1 MSSGYRKFYIEEKT
15 ARCFLFLKNNLPLIF
30 RKYSEAFLANK
41 YPQSPNIPNFHQK
54 YKRKKN
60 KVGVDIYL
68 LHNYE
73 RPYIKTF
80 VKSPNRANRIFFN
93 CENLNQVW
101 KQLYDLQYNK
111 NRRERR
117 KGIKVKVET
126 RINFQIGIYWAM
138 LWFRAG
144 CQRRSRSR
152 MKLSLQRYLERDWKI
167 PKSICNIIYILPL
180 KFF

>member
-1 MSSGYRKFYIEEKT
+1 M
-15 ARCFLFLKNNLPLIF
+15 IF

-126 RINFQIGIYWAM
+126 RINFQIGIY
-138 LWFRAG
+138 
-144 CQRRSRSR
+144 
-152 MKLSLQRYLERDWKI
+152 
-167 PKSICNIIYILPL
+167 
-180 KFF
+180 